1 MEIEH
6 QLSHLTHAR
15 TAVNPDFESPSST
28 PSDDNDKAA
37 MMRKIGFAVLA
48 FFLWMA
54 SILLIVIVPAIFLF
68 PYLSSQGV
76 SINDAEQFAEFAK
89 TDPTAVILQVVAIIP
104 AHILTVLIAW
114 LVITRMRTFSFR
126 KTVGWESGGI
136 KWWHYAAM
144 LLVFFGLA
152 AVVGSYFPE
161 QENDLIRMLKTSRY
175 AVYIVAF
182 VATVTAPLVEE
193 VIYRGVLYSAF
204 ERALG
209 VPAAFALVTFLFAVV
224 HVPQYYPSYST
235 IFLLALLSVMLTALR
250 VRSKNLLPCII
261 LHTLF
266 NGAQSVFLV
275 LGAMTDSLE
284 LPPAQDAFIHLLK

>member
-1 MEIEH
+1 MEIEE
-6 QLSHLTHAR
+6 QLTHLPLAR
-15 TAVNPDFESPSST
+15 TAANPDFESPSST
-28 PSDDNDKAA
+28 PSDDTDKAE

-48 FFLWMA
+48 FLLWMA

-68 PYLSSQGV
+68 PYLSSQGI
-76 SINDAEQFAEFAK
+76 SISDSEQFTEFAK
-89 TDPTAVILQVVAIIP
+89 TDPTAVILQVAAIIP

-114 LVITRMRTFSFR
+114 LVVTRSRTFSFR

-136 KWWHYAAM
+136 KWWHYVAM
-144 LLVFFGLA
+144 LLVFFALVA
-152 AVVGSYFPE
+152 IVGSYFPE
-161 QENDLIRMLKTSRY
+161 QENDLIRMLKTSKY
-175 AVYIVAF
+175 AVYIVAL

-193 VIYRGVLYSAF
+193 VIYRGVLYSTF

-235 IFLLALLSVMLTALR
+235 IFLLALLSIMLTALR

-275 LGAMTDSLE
+275 LGAMTDNLD
-284 LPPAQDAFIHLLK
+284 LPSAQAASVHILK